1 MKRRRARERDEADA
15 RERADRQREE
25 LLARLR
31 GSGDAPP
38 AAEQEVA
45 MVDKTPK
52 KPPKK
57 KKPKKQG

>member
-15 RERADRQREE
+15 RERADRHREQ

-31 GSGDAPP
+31 GGGQNPSDV
-38 AAEQEVA
+38 EQEGA

-57 KKPKKQG
+57 KKPKK

>member
-15 RERADRQREE
+15 RERADRHREE

-31 GSGDAPP
+31 GSGEAPPP

-57 KKPKKQG
+57 KKPKK